1 MAKIKEQSTNDPQY
15 GFALRRKRNR
25 PPIDVD
31 PCEWARR
38 TQTRGYIK
46 RVKKAVA
53 MVDLYLLL
61 WRKRTRG
68 LSGHQVDA
76 VHYFLDTNT
85 VDSDRRTRR
94 AAQAA
99 PTTDALPKTS
109 LRY

>member
-1 MAKIKEQSTNDPQY
+1 MAKTKEQSTSDPQY

-31 PCEWARR
+31 PREWARR
-38 TQTRGYIK
+38 TQAKSYIQ
-46 RVKKAVA
+46 RVKKAVQ
-53 MVDLYLLL
+53 MVDTYLLL
-61 WRKRTRG
+61 HRKRTRG

-94 AAQAA
+94 SAQAA

-109 LRY
+109 LKY